1 MKYVEGDDDDFM
13 WTGDD
18 DYKPADTTAVGKS
31 IPQRAASASLRL
43 GSSVPDNQPDDTEYV
58 FDDDFQE
65 DTNTAA
71 LPTSRT
77 VQSLE
82 EIAKKS
88 WRSAV
93 DAAKKFNYPYLKG
106 RGTTI
111 LMDGCVQIQK
121 RHGNY
126 SANKSKILTSIPKQ
140 STSMGVPSQPLSKFS
155 HGQSKSIL
163 VTATK
168 RAEIQQKAV
177 YNEGGVGIDN
187 SEAVVPCGLDNATS
201 RTIQTSDAAI
211 PQVASTALSTSVSN
225 AEDLVNS
232 RQSMEDDRSLPNEDI
247 LEFHVKLN
255 NYRSDVID
263 CGGTSI
269 AGTIPSLPGE
279 LFFDIILRYQNEVR

>member
-1 MKYVEGDDDDFM
+1 M

-18 DYKPADTTAVGKS
+18 DYQPADTTTVGKS

-43 GSSVPDNQPDDTEYV
+43 DSSVTENQPDDTEYV
-58 FDDDFQE
+58 FDDDLQE
-65 DTNTAA
+65 ETATAA

-77 VQSLE
+77 VLSQE
-82 EIAKKS
+82 EIAKKN

-93 DAAKKFNYPYLKG
+93 DAAKKFKYPYLKG

-140 STSMGVPSQPLSKFS
+140 STSMGVSTQSLSKFS
-155 HGQSKSIL
+155 HGQPKSIL

-168 RAEIQQKAV
+168 RAEIQQRAV
-177 YNEGGVGIDN
+177 YNEGGVSIDN
-187 SEAVVPCGLDNATS
+187 SEAVVPCGLDKATS
-201 RTIQTSDAAI
+201 RTIQTSDSAT
-211 PQVASTALSTSVSN
+211 PQVASAAVSTAVSN
-225 AEDLVNS
+225 AEDFVNS
-232 RQSMEDDRSLPNEDI
+232 RQSIDDDRSLPNEDI
-247 LEFHVKLN
+247 LESHVKVN
-255 NYRSDVID
+255 NNRSDVNV

-269 AGTIPSLPGE
+269 AETIPSLPGKLL
-279 LFFDIILRYQNEVR
+279 LFGYYSRISK

>member
-1 MKYVEGDDDDFM
+1 M

-18 DYKPADTTAVGKS
+18 DCQPADTTTVGKS
-31 IPQRAASASLRL
+31 IPQRAATASLRL
-43 GSSVPDNQPDDTEYV
+43 GSSVTENQPDDTEYV

-65 DTNTAA
+65 VTATAA

-77 VQSLE
+77 VLSQE
-82 EIAKKS
+82 EIAKKN

-93 DAAKKFNYPYLKG
+93 DAAKKFKYPYLKG

-140 STSMGVPSQPLSKFS
+140 STSMGVSSQTLSKFS
-155 HGQSKSIL
+155 HGQPKSIL

-168 RAEIQQKAV
+168 RAEIQQRAV
-177 YNEGGVGIDN
+177 YNEGGVSIDN
-187 SEAVVPCGLDNATS
+187 SEAVVLCGLGNATS
-201 RTIQTSDAAI
+201 RTIQTSDSAI

-225 AEDLVNS
+225 AEDFANS
-232 RQSMEDDRSLPNEDI
+232 RQSNEDDRSFPNEDI
-247 LEFHVKLN
+247 LESQVKVN
-255 NYRSDVID
+255 NYRSDVNV
-263 CGGTSI
+263 CGGTSV
-269 AGTIPSLPGE
+269 AGTIPSSPGE
-279 LFFDIILRYQNEVR
+279 LFFRYYYRIPN